1 MQSPLESASAPGKS
15 AWDKVR
21 RFARNV
27 ALIAIATAVLLSG
40 RVVAQPEVAAG
51 PADAY
56 IGRGIQLMR
65 DGEFAAAK
73 VQFAAAVKADQK
85 SASALTWRG
94 ICENQLKQYR
104 EASQDFE
111 AALRIDPT
119 ALPAH
124 YNLALSLIR
133 LGQTDA
139 AIRELETV
147 VEANPDAVDA
157 QYNLAILLEGKRSI
171 AQAAEHLNAAYQVQ
185 PNDLGIAQ
193 HLLIDDLS
201 LGKSAAAEPILQ
213 SLQSESTPAK
223 AQMQIG
229 TALLAAA
236 HFSQAAALIESARL
250 RLPPSKESEVLLAQA
265 YIGAQEDFK
274 AIDLLKNSGQDATG
288 TTAYLLG
295 LAYVGAGA
303 TQEAI
308 AAFQAAAKANPRDPK
323 PLFHLGMIY
332 SAMPEQ
338 QTEALHDLRE
348 AVRLDPQ
355 NASFAIALARSLLAG
370 DQPKQALEVLEHVH
384 AQGVAAAERDLLF
397 GIAQVTTSGVAVA
410 TPTLQHAVELDPS
423 IALSHNLLGFCYF
436 RQGDYAHA
444 AQSYQRAS
452 DLQPDA
458 LIFAYDAALAFAR
471 ANQGEEALVYAKRAV
486 SLPSARS
493 EDHYLLG
500 KLYAQADRKEDAV
513 RELKLAVEMNPDLDN
528 SYYLLARSYM
538 QMGDT
543 AQAAEWNSRLTALK
557 QKHDQSYIA
566 QKNAQAGE
574 VPSSTLLRG
583 APMTSEENGVPGR

>member
-1 MQSPLESASAPGKS
+1 MQSRLPFVPGKP
-15 AWDKVR
+15 AWGGLVLL
-21 RFARNV
+21 AV
-27 ALIAIATAVLLSG
+27 AVLFSG
-40 RVVAQPEVAAG
+40 RMAAQSQGVAG
-51 PADAY
+51 PADAA

-65 DGEFAAAK
+65 DGHFAAAK
-73 VQFAAAVKADQK
+73 VQFTAAVNADQK

-94 ICENQLKQYR
+94 ICENQLKQSR

-147 VEANPDAVDA
+147 VAANPDAADA

-171 AQAAEHLNAAYQVQ
+171 AQAAQHLDAAHQLQ

-193 HLLIDDLS
+193 HLLIDDLG

-213 SLQSESTPAK
+213 QLQSESTPAE
-223 AQMQIG
+223 AQIQIG
-229 TALLAAA
+229 KALLAAA
-236 HFSQAAALIESARL
+236 HFSPAAALIETARS
-250 RLPPSKESEVLLAQA
+250 RLPPSKENDVLLAQA

-288 TTAYLLG
+288 AYLLG

-308 AAFQAAAKANPRDPK
+308 AAFQVAAKANPRDPR
-323 PLFHLGMIY
+323 PLFHLGLIY

-338 QTEALHDLRE
+338 QTEALHNLRA
-348 AVRLDPQ
+348 AVQLDPQ
-355 NASFAIALARSLLAG
+355 NASFSIALARSLLAG
-370 DQPKQALEVLEHVH
+370 DQSKQALEVLEHVH
-384 AQGVAAAERDLLF
+384 AQGVAAAERDLLL

-423 IALSHNLLGFCYF
+423 IALSQNLLGFCYF
-436 RQGDYAHA
+436 RQGDYAQA
-444 AQSYQRAS
+444 AQLYQRAS
-452 DLQPDA
+452 DLQPDT

-486 SLPSARS
+486 SLPSARG

-500 KLYAQADRKEDAV
+500 KLYAQGGRKEDAI
-513 RELKLAVEMNPDLDN
+513 RELKLAVEINPDLDN
-528 SYYLLARSYM
+528 SYYLLARTYL

-557 QKHDQSYIA
+557 QKHDESYTA

-583 APMTSEENGVPGR
+583 APMTSEENGVRGR